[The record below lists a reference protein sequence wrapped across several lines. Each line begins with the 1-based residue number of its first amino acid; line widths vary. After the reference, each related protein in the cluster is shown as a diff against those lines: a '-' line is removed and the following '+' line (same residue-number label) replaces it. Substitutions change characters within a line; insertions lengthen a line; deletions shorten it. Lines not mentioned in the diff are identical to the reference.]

1 MFSDFDVKLIPNYG
15 ALFVVISAAIGLLSI
30 AASDPKSLTTSA
42 YIYMLSIAIPLI
54 AVFVYIVPVF
64 VSNTGNNESNLG
76 IAMVITVVTL
86 AAAYFYTKMNRTYAG
101 LIGYMGLGVIILII
115 FVGLALLFL
124 LLSNYLK
131 SFTGITGF
139 ILNLIFYIP
148 CLIIDYFKYLVKE
161 FKTTSN
167 LIYALFLLEILLII
181 IYIYIPKLVDLID
194 KQNGIV
200 LLAKGAYLD
209 ESMAIGSSNILKI
222 PKNELE
228 NDSEENVYRETYA
241 ISMWININIKAHNT
255 SAYSKE
261 TSIFD
266 FGGGKPK
273 ITYYNNINDGNKHNK
288 FVVYFTNDTKKG
300 ETAVEIEMPIQKWNN
315 LVFNYTS
322 EKADLFVNGELI
334 RTYAFNKNRPKINGS
349 DPITIGSENGLDGAI
364 CNVRFYTKL
373 LTSTEITSS
382 YNLLM
387 YRNPPVFIL

>member
-15 ALFVVISAAIGLLSI
+15 ALFVVIGAALGLLSI

-42 YIYMLSIAIPLI
+42 YIYVFSIAIPLI
-54 AVFVYIVPVF
+54 AVFVYIVPIV
-64 VSNTGNNESNLG
+64 VSSSGNNESNLG

-86 AAAYFYTKMNRTYAG
+86 AAAYFYTEMDKTYAG
-101 LIGYMGLGVIILII
+101 LIGYMGLGVTILIAL
-115 FVGLALLFL
+115 VGLALSFL
-124 LLSNYLK
+124 LLGNHLK
-131 SFTGITGF
+131 SFTGISGF

-148 CLIIDYFKYLVKE
+148 CLIIDYFKYLANE

-167 LIYALFLLEILLII
+167 LIYALFLLEIVLII

-222 PKNELE
+222 PKGELE
-228 NDSEENVYRETYA
+228 NDSEENVYRENYA
-241 ISMWININIKAHNT
+241 ISMWININIKAQNNA
-255 SAYSKE
+255 AYAKE

-273 ITYYNNINDGNKHNK
+273 VTYYNNIRDGNKHNK
-288 FVVYFTNDTKKG
+288 YIVYFTNVTKG
-300 ETAVEIEMPIQKWNN
+300 PQGNEIEMPSQKWNN

-322 EKADLFVNGELI
+322 EKADLFVNGELT
-334 RTYAFNKNRPKINGS
+334 RTFVFTNNRPKIKGS

-364 CNVRFYTKL
+364 CNVRYYSKV
-373 LTSTEITSS
+373 LTSTEITSN